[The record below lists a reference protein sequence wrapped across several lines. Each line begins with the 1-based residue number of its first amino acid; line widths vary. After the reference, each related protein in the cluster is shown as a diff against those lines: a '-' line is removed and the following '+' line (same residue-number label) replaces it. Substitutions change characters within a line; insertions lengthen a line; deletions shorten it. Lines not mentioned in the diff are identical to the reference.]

1 MGYRKP
7 GALEQLYYIIKYKV
21 RGVVRALRLRLA
33 VCKKRKYCR
42 LCGKPASVV
51 HHKIHLTPHNIDNP
65 SITLSEDNLELLCR
79 ECHIKKHERS
89 L

>member
-7 GALEQLYYIIKYKV
+7 GALEQLYYIIKYKA
-21 RGVVRALRLRLA
+21 RGVVRALRLRL
-33 VCKKRKYCR
+33 KLWRKRKYCSR
-42 LCGKPASVV
+42 CGKPASVV